1 MKKVIKSNQIEN
13 AINIFH
19 EKFYPEAIVEFVG
32 SSEEAKLA
40 FIFTGHMCLTCGV
53 EDYFEDFRVILNEA
67 LGEEY
72 VKVKQVP
79 LDEEHT
85 AWLIIYAPR
94 EIAKSFN
101 YKVKYL
107 VIDPNKN
114 REEVVTPE
122 V

>member
-1 MKKVIKSNQIEN
+1 MKDPIEN
-13 AINIFH
+13 NQVETAVGIFH

-32 SSEEAKLA
+32 GNKEGKLA

-53 EDYFEDFRVILNEA
+53 EDYFEDFRNILSEV
-67 LGEEY
+67 LSKVY

-85 AWLIIYAPR
+85 AWLIIYAPK
-94 EIAKSFN
+94 EIAGSFD

-107 VIDPNKN
+107 VIDPNKGK
-114 REEVVTPE
+114 EEVVTPE